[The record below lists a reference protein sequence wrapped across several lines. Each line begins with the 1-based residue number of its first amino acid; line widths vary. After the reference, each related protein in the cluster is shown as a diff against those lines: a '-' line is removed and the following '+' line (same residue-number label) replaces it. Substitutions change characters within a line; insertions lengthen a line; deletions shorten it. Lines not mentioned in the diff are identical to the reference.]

1 MFTSVERIALFRC
14 RGLKRKA
21 PQSQGL
27 RGFGTRGSGRRR
39 LQGQTGDE
47 HLLVKP
53 QRLLG
58 KHGELLV
65 RDAVEMDTREVVADI
80 DQPLTNPLVVTY
92 RPGVYQ
98 FTSRL

>member
-1 MFTSVERIALFRC
+1 MNSVFTSVERIALFEC
-14 RGLKRKA
+14 RGMKRKA

-27 RGFGTRGSGRRR
+27 RGFGKRIRETAVVGSDGRRA
-39 LQGQTGDE
+39 
-47 HLLVKP
+47 P
-53 QRLLG
+53 AG

-65 RDAVEMDTREVVADI
+65 RDAVEMDTRKVVADI